1 MIDIEALR
9 TLASEN
15 QKAIIVLSVF
25 ILFDIVTGVLKA
37 GSNHELVSSKF
48 RHGLI
53 KKLMEIILIV
63 VGFAL
68 DYLTDMV
75 YIGNAVTVFFV
86 VMEGYSILENA
97 SEFVE
102 LPDVLKNV
110 LDSLQGEKNKDDIQ

>member
-25 ILFDIVTGVLKA
+25 ILFDIATGVIKA
-37 GSNHELVSSKF
+37 ASSHELVSSKF

-102 LPDVLKNV
+102 LPDVLKRV
-110 LDSLQGEKNKDDIQ
+110 LESLQGEKNKDDIQ